1 MNYPNLLSGGSIK
14 ALRIMRKIHEMG
26 ETGLCDQ
33 GLEMVSHSFWCSIR
47 HLHVVRIAIRVLFD
61 V

>member
-26 ETGLCDQ
+26 ERLDSAIK
-33 GLEMVSHSFWCSIR
+33 VWKWS
-47 HLHVVRIAIRVLFD
+47 VIAFGVASGTYT
-61 V
+61 